1 MLYTVSDLRPDRSRP
16 SDRALVWRPAWR
28 WRSAAAAALV
38 TGGASGLGEA
48 TARLLAERG
57 ARVTVV
63 DLDEQRGQKVADE
76 LGGAFTR
83 ADVRNEAEVIAA
95 VEAARAL
102 GPLRVLVNCAGLS
115 IPARTIGRDGE
126 YASAHD
132 LDAFTFL
139 IGVNLI
145 GTFNCVR
152 LAATAMSRVEPD
164 ADGQRGA
171 ILNTASVAAF
181 DGQIGQ
187 AAYSASKGG
196 IVGMT
201 LPLARDLAVVGI
213 RVNTIAPG
221 LIDTP
226 IYDAAPDPEEFKER
240 LRRDTLFPTRLGRAD
255 EFASLALELL
265 TNSYMNAEVVRLDA
279 GARLQPK

>member
-1 MLYTVSDLRPDRSRP
+1 MEITGAV
-16 SDRALVWRPAWR
+16 
-28 WRSAAAAALV
+28 ALV

-48 TARLLAERG
+48 TARLLAARG
-57 ARVTVV
+57 ARVAIL
-63 DLDEQRGQKVADE
+63 DLDEERGPMVAE
-76 LGGAFTR
+76 EIGGLFAR
-83 ADVRNEAEVIAA
+83 ADVRDEAEVITAVDAA
-95 VEAARAL
+95 AGL
-102 GPLRVLVNCAGLS
+102 GPLRILVNCAGIS

-132 LDAFTFL
+132 LGAFQF
-139 IGVNLI
+139 IVGVNLI
-145 GTFNCVR
+145 GSFNCAR
-152 LAATAMSRVEPD
+152 LAATAMSRTEPD

-171 ILNTASVAAF
+171 ILNTSSIAAF

-187 AAYSASKGG
+187 TAYSASKGG
-196 IVGMT
+196 IAGMT

-221 LIDTP
+221 MIDTP
-226 IYDAAPDPEEFKER
+226 IYDSAPDPEALKER
-240 LRRDTLFPTRLGRAD
+240 LEQDILVPHRLGTAE

-265 TNSYMNAEVVRLDA
+265 TNPYMNAEVVRLDG

>member
-1 MLYTVSDLRPDRSRP
+1 MDIIG
-16 SDRALVWRPAWR
+16 
-28 WRSAAAAALV
+28 AAALV

-48 TARLLAERG
+48 TARLLAARG
-57 ARVTVV
+57 ARVAVL
-63 DLDEQRGQKVADE
+63 DLDEERGPKVADE
-76 LGGAFTR
+76 IGGLFVR
-83 ADVRNEAEVIAA
+83 ADVRDEADVIAA
-95 VEAARAL
+95 VDAAAGL
-102 GPLRVLVNCAGLS
+102 GPLRVLVNCAGIS

-126 YASAHD
+126 YASAHG
-132 LDAFTFL
+132 LDAFQFV

-145 GTFNCVR
+145 GTFNCAR
-152 LAATAMSRVEPD
+152 LAATAMSRTEPD

-187 AAYSASKGG
+187 TAYSASKGG
-196 IVGMT
+196 IVGLT

-226 IYDAAPDPEEFKER
+226 IYDKAPDPEAFKEQ
-240 LRRDTLFPTRLGRAD
+240 LRRDVLFPPRLGTAE

-265 TNSYMNAEVVRLDA
+265 TNPYMNAEVVRLDG

>member
-1 MLYTVSDLRPDRSRP
+1 MDITG
-16 SDRALVWRPAWR
+16 
-28 WRSAAAAALV
+28 AAALV

-48 TARLLAERG
+48 TARLLAARG
-57 ARVTVV
+57 ARVVV
-63 DLDEQRGQKVADE
+63 LDLDEERGPQVAE
-76 LGGAFTR
+76 EIGGLFAR
-83 ADVRNEAEVIAA
+83 ADVRDEAEVIAA
-95 VEAARAL
+95 VDAAAGL
-102 GPLRVLVNCAGLS
+102 GPLRVLVNCAGIS
-115 IPARTIGRDGE
+115 IPARTTGRDGE

-132 LDAFTFL
+132 LEAFQFVV
-139 IGVNLI
+139 GVNLV
-145 GTFNCVR
+145 GTFNCAR
-152 LAATAMSRVEPD
+152 LAATAMSRTDPD

-187 AAYSASKGG
+187 TAYSASKGG

-226 IYDAAPDPEEFKER
+226 IYDTAPDPEAFKER
-240 LRRDTLFPTRLGRAD
+240 LKRDVLFPPRLGTAE

-265 TNSYMNAEVVRLDA
+265 TNPYMNAEVVRLDG

>member
-1 MLYTVSDLRPDRSRP
+1 MDITG
-16 SDRALVWRPAWR
+16 
-28 WRSAAAAALV
+28 AAALV

-48 TARLLAERG
+48 TARLLAARG
-57 ARVTVV
+57 ALVAVL
-63 DLDEQRGQKVADE
+63 DLDEDRGPMVAE
-76 LGGAFTR
+76 EIGGIFAR
-83 ADVRNEAEVIAA
+83 ADVRDEAEVIAA
-95 VEAARAL
+95 VDAATGL
-102 GPLRVLVNCAGLS
+102 GPLRILVNCAAIS

-126 YASAHD
+126 YASAHG
-132 LDAFTFL
+132 LDAFEFV

-145 GTFNCVR
+145 GTFNCAR
-152 LAATAMSRVEPD
+152 LAATAMSRTEPD
-164 ADGQRGA
+164 DDGQRGA

-187 AAYSASKGG
+187 TAYSASKGG
-196 IVGMT
+196 IVGLT

-226 IYDAAPDPEEFKER
+226 IYDNAPDPEAFKEK
-240 LRRDTLFPTRLGRAD
+240 LRRDVLFPPRLGTAD

-265 TNSYMNAEVVRLDA
+265 TNPYMNAEVVRLDG